1 MDEFD
6 VEIQLPETIK
16 EMWKNGLALPR
27 LKDLAPCFGL
37 NMYDI
42 IIRTSIV
49 VRMITPSSVYFSDID
64 SVRKFRIL
72 ELIKIAL
79 KMHFNNNLDDV
90 KNWLNTEHALISV
103 PPITLLGSTKE
114 LKVLWNL
121 LYINRAQ
128 TLLSA

>member
-1 MDEFD
+1 MDDFD
-6 VEIQLPETIK
+6 LKIQLPEIIN
-16 EMWKNGLALPR
+16 EMWENGLALPR

-49 VRMITPSSVYFSDID
+49 VRMITPTSVYFSDID

-79 KMHFNNNLDDV
+79 MMHFKDNLNDV

-103 PPITLLGSTKE
+103 PPITLLGSTNE

-121 LYINRAQ
+121 FYINRAQ
-128 TLLSA
+128 ALLSA